1 MPSRFEPCVAS
12 QMMAMRY
19 GTLPFVHEVG
29 EACEIQFALSIQ
41 SKEAVLALAL
51 TIYLLIG

>member
-1 MPSRFEPCVAS
+1 MAS